1 MTTFAAGAIAMA
13 GAIGVGWLLLAP
25 AGAPERLEYLPA
37 GKTAAVQLAQVQLF
51 KRDGRGRTQELSLGR
66 RVLDHRRRGRQ
77 QVPRRRR
84 PALEAGSARG

>member
-37 GKTAAVQLAQVQLF
+37 GKTAAVQLAQVQPARAPEGSMQF
-51 KRDGRGRTQELSLGR
+51 DFSNETVGAEPKSFLSVVGFWTI
-66 RVLDHRRRGRQ
+66 G
-77 QVPRRRR
+77 
-84 PALEAGSARG
+84 